1 MIQKESV
8 ISWFKSLDGD
18 DRIDLMCNLL
28 DCCLPW
34 EIRFLGTFIEAQV
47 QRDYPAFRQPESTAN
62 NPFDLSCLT
71 CLYDVHVRRRLCVSL
86 ALLHS
91 SNRQAASVLFGILN
105 DFQPSSLG
113 EEEFF
118 TELSLLIT
126 MSAHHPAFSFH
137 QKHTLSAKLK
147 QLKQSANHTSDL
159 SETVSEA
166 SSGSSNFSC
175 DQDAS
180 AKKDARDD
188 LLFEEKQ
195 TKESVEEKATV
206 NEIRKV
212 ESANVGD
219 SSLAK
224 DNTLKELPV
233 FVKEIKVQGVQAV
246 EKKREKRSKHDP
258 RKRDDHCYVL
268 QVSWSDNTT
277 ETIHRTYEE
286 MFDFQCKLRKMYPN
300 KVDASGNPWKLPF
313 LPGRIRMFNKPE
325 PKGEKL
331 PIPDISEYT
340 RLFSSLPEFV
350 RGCDHVVKFF
360 QSEKRIRRKSDNKK
374 NKSVAKTEEQS
385 NCKNKQNEFESPHK
399 IAEAVR
405 EQSLGRKDKVKSA
418 DVTSTKI
425 KKKTN
430 SESSAENVSKNN
442 DTCIVGRESHV
453 DIDENGNEVKS
464 ILCETS
470 KEKEESEKSVSS
482 DQHHKNG
489 IIKMAPIQT
498 LLPSSSSLSTS
509 GSLLTST
516 QVSLPVK
523 QPFHSA
529 VQPSNSMLHMLNTNG
544 YSLPPSLTS
553 LQITLPSSPIASYPS
568 PSPSPI
574 TSPVMSPANS
584 PSLSQRSCSGNINWT
599 LRQHSRGV
607 NVCDWLRNLRLHKY
621 SEVFKGKTFNEMLQF
636 SDRDF
641 EKLGLTAGARKK
653 LQMNL
658 EVLRTR
664 GCFTS
669 NGLTLVD
676 ILPSPSS
683 FPVNLA
689 QSYGSD
695 CEFLRSVSESDS
707 ASDCGSDILSE
718 PATQTC
724 SSIYPR
730 KFPALN
736 GCHVS
741 CYNCGSLGHV
751 GGQCMA
757 PNLDKR
763 IPSSYGIHSRYDA
776 QLEC

>member
-1 MIQKESV
+1 M
-8 ISWFKSLDGD
+8 
-18 DRIDLMCNLL
+18 
-28 DCCLPW
+28 
-34 EIRFLGTFIEAQV
+34 
-47 QRDYPAFRQPESTAN
+47 
-62 NPFDLSCLT
+62 
-71 CLYDVHVRRRLCVSL
+71 
-86 ALLHS
+86 
-91 SNRQAASVLFGILN
+91 
-105 DFQPSSLG
+105 
-113 EEEFF
+113 
-118 TELSLLIT
+118 
-126 MSAHHPAFSFH
+126 
-137 QKHTLSAKLK
+137 
-147 QLKQSANHTSDL
+147 
-159 SETVSEA
+159 
-166 SSGSSNFSC
+166 
-175 DQDAS
+175 
-180 AKKDARDD
+180 
-188 LLFEEKQ
+188 
-195 TKESVEEKATV
+195 
-206 NEIRKV
+206 
-212 ESANVGD
+212 
-219 SSLAK
+219 
-224 DNTLKELPV
+224 
-233 FVKEIKVQGVQAV
+233 QGVQAV
-246 EKKREKRSKHDP
+246 EKKKEKRSKHDP
-258 RKRDDHCYVL
+258 RKRDDHYYVL

-331 PIPDISEYT
+331 PIPDISDYT
-340 RLFSSLPEFV
+340 RLFSNLPEFV

-374 NKSVAKTEEQS
+374 NKSIAKTEEQS
-385 NCKNKQNEFESPHK
+385 NCKVKQNEFESPHK

-405 EQSLGRKDKVKSA
+405 EQSLGRKDNAKSA

-430 SESSAENVSKNN
+430 SLSSEENVSKNN
-442 DTCIVGRESHV
+442 KTCSVGKESFV

-464 ILCETS
+464 TLCETF
-470 KEKEESEKSVSS
+470 KELEESEKSVSS
-482 DQHHKNG
+482 EQHFKNG
-489 IIKMAPIQT
+489 LIKMAPMQT
-498 LLPSSSSLSTS
+498 FSLLPSSSSSSLSTS

-516 QVSLPVK
+516 QVSLPLK
-523 QPFHSA
+523 QPFHTA
-529 VQPSNSMLHMLNTNG
+529 VQPSNMLHMLNTNG

-584 PSLSQRSCSGNINWT
+584 PSLSHRSCSGNINWT
-599 LRQHSRGV
+599 LRQHSQAV

-621 SEVFKGKTFNEMLQF
+621 SEVFKGKTFNEMLKF
-636 SDRDF
+636 SDKDF
-641 EKLGLTAGARKK
+641 EKLGLTAGARRK
-653 LQMNL
+653 LRVNL

-669 NGLTLVD
+669 NGLTVVD
-676 ILPSPSS
+676 MLPSPSS
-683 FPVNLA
+683 CVVNPA
-689 QSYGSD
+689 QSHSSD
-695 CEFLRSVSESDS
+695 SDFLRSVSESDS

-718 PATQTC
+718 PGTQMC

-730 KFPALN
+730 RFPVLN

-763 IPSSYGIHSRYDA
+763 IPTSYGIHSRYDA
-776 QLEC
+776 PLEC